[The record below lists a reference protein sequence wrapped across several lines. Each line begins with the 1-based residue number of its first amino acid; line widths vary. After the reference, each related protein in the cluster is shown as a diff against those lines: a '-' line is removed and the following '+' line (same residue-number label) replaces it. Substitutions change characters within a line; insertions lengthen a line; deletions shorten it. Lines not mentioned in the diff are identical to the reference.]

1 MVYVDEA
8 TYPWRGKKWCH
19 LTADNLAELH
29 QFAAKLKL
37 KREWFQNK
45 RIPHYDITE
54 SKRLK
59 AIELGAIAISTKE
72 MVRRVR
78 ETLAIKDHHHCKD

>member
-72 MVRRVR
+72 MVKRVR
-78 ETLAIKDHHHCKD
+78 ETLAIKDHRHRKD